1 MVIEFQTYSFCFS
14 NVFQSFASIWQ
25 AFLPA
30 IILGKYFWFILNKH
44 ICTSILIKK
53 LNNHGYFSLQADSWG
68 SQIAFGQPH
77 FLDSLST
84 RFFHRE
90 SVAITFITQL
100 LNWIPYQVEWSPPNL
115 NWNSCIVGCNLY
127 IYGRYFRNFLQIKI
141 TPLQCKC
148 SELN

>member
-1 MVIEFQTYSFCFS
+1 MYGLAVIEVMTMSGHLS
-14 NVFQSFASIWQ
+14 NIDEINAFAHQ
-25 AFLPA
+25 
-30 IILGKYFWFILNKH
+30 FWL
-44 ICTSILIKK
+44 KK
-53 LNNHGYFSLQADSWG
+53 LKNHGYFSLQADSWG

-115 NWNSCIVGCNLY
+115 NWNSCIVGCNLN
-127 IYGRYFRNFLQIKI
+127 IYGRYFRNFLQIKM
-141 TPLQCKC
+141 TPLQCKY
-148 SELN
+148 SEIN